1 MRLHVIDGTFE
12 LFRAHYSR
20 RPTRSAPDGMDVKG
34 TLGVVSSLLGL
45 LADPEE
51 AVTHIAVA
59 FDNPIESFRNEL
71 FAGYKTGAGMDP
83 ALVAQMDLVEEAVAT
98 IGIVVWSMDEYE
110 ADDALATAAK
120 RWGDGVDQVRIMTPD
135 KDLGQSVVGQR
146 IVQVDRMRRKV
157 IDADGVREKNG
168 VDPECIPDWLALVGD
183 TADGIPGV
191 PGFGAKTAAAPPQP
205 LWLRGRDSTL
215 CLRLAR
221 RRPRRPAA
229 GEDAERASRGS
240 GAVSTLGDARR
251 RRAAR
256 ATVGGFGMAG
266 RRPRGVRRAHGTSGR
281 HRYAAEALAV
291 ARTGSEGGQNGF
303 PAPIAKPD
311 SGVLRRRQ
319 ANARPFRASES
330 QLRCQ

>member
-1 MRLHVIDGTFE
+1 MRLHVIDGTYE

-20 RPTRSAPDGMDVKG
+20 RPTRVAPDGMDVKG

-71 FAGYKTGAGMDP
+71 FDGYKTGAGMDP
-83 ALVAQMDLVEEAVAT
+83 ALVAQMDLVEEATAA
-98 IGIVVWSMDEYE
+98 IGVVVWSMDRWE

-191 PGFGAKTAAAPPQP
+191 PGFGAKTAAALLNRFRSVDAIPRSAYDWPAGV
-205 LWLRGRDSTL
+205 RGAP
-215 CLRLAR
+215 RLAKTLNEHR
-221 RRPRRPAA
+221 DAAALYRHLATLVDDVPLEERLVDLEWQGADADAFAALSERLGGIAMQPRRW
-229 GEDAERASRGS
+229 R
-240 GAVSTLGDARR
+240 
-251 RRAAR
+251 
-256 ATVGGFGMAG
+256 
-266 RRPRGVRRAHGTSGR
+266 
-281 HRYAAEALAV
+281 
-291 ARTGSEGGQNGF
+291 
-303 PAPIAKPD
+303 
-311 SGVLRRRQ
+311 
-319 ANARPFRASES
+319 
-330 QLRCQ
+330 